1 MKGKIKNGLA
11 VIGSVAVISFLII
24 IGCRHKA
31 IHDYGLEDV
40 IAED

>member
-1 MKGKIKNGLA
+1 MKGNFKNKLA
-11 VIGSVAVISFLII
+11 VIGSIVVVSFLII

-31 IHDYGLEDV
+31 IHEHGLEGV